1 MVSISFLYPFSGG
14 FFALANMSKDISF
27 YGRKLPLSDVSILA
41 LVPSPRLATGNR
53 NRYLVAEWLPKLRG
67 NWQPQLAPLK
77 GCASSCGLPLP
88 VSATLAHG
96 SPSPKTTYAAI
107 LSGLSVVW
115 IRDIS
120 CNSGIYPFIAKAFRA
135 RGRGCANADGSR
147 ACMCEP
153 DRLSAVSAG
162 QVGRVERRSE
172 GKSGRGTGARGLFR
186 GRNLVTIL

>member
-1 MVSISFLYPFSGG
+1 
-14 FFALANMSKDISF
+14 MSKDISF

-41 LVPSPRLATGNR
+41 LVPPPRLATGNR

-107 LSGLSVVW
+107 PSGLSVVW

-120 CNSGIYPFIAKAFRA
+120 CNSGIYPFVAKVFRA
-135 RGRGCANADGSR
+135 RGRGCENADGSR

-153 DRLSAVSAG
+153 DRLSAGICMASRLCRTAERG
-162 QVGRVERRSE
+162 QVWARDGGAWPV
-172 GKSGRGTGARGLFR
+172 SGAKPCD
-186 GRNLVTIL
+186 NLVTIEVEEGRSWFFRGFSGG

>member
-1 MVSISFLYPFSGG
+1 MVSTSFLYPFSGG
-14 FFALANMSKDISF
+14 FFALANMSIDISF
-27 YGRKLPLSDVSILA
+27 YARKLPLSGVPMLA
-41 LVPSPRLATGNR
+41 LVPPPRLATGNR

-107 LSGLSVVW
+107 PSGLSVVW

-162 QVGRVERRSE
+162 ASRACRTAERGQVWARNG
-172 GKSGRGTGARGLFR
+172 GA
-186 GRNLVTIL
+186 